1 MNLAL
6 GLPKPSTFTII
17 QLKKIEELNK
27 WKFKEE
33 ENELLQASIKEKKK
47 KRFLI
52 KMGNWEMGKYFPG
65 LYGIS
70 GAVYMGSN
78 YRELH
83 FP

>member
-33 ENELLQASIKEKKK
+33 ENKLLQASIKEKKK
-47 KRFLI
+47 K
-52 KMGNWEMGKYFPG
+52 K
-65 LYGIS
+65 IS
-70 GAVYMGSN
+70 Y
-78 YRELH
+78 
-83 FP
+83 